1 MDEIPNIEKQPNFS
15 PSPLQPSLLQHHD
28 FLNQTKGVWG
38 IHVCP
43 FSEGWSFSEK
53 KVINVGKV
61 AMPCM
66 GISLA
71 WYKQED
77 RYKYPGVCAK
87 SYRVP

>member
-15 PSPLQPSLLQHHD
+15 PSPLQPPLLQHHD

-53 KVINVGKV
+53 K
-61 AMPCM
+61 
-66 GISLA
+66 L
-71 WYKQED
+71 
-77 RYKYPGVCAK
+77 
-87 SYRVP
+87 